1 MSVIAAMF
9 LLKPY
14 IKEDSKTIFE
24 DAFNQSGMVIL
35 ITGAGGAFGKVV
47 QETGIGDLI
56 INAMQG
62 LSMPALILAFLFSQ
76 ILRASLGSA
85 TVALVTTSAIMGP
98 MAMELGVSPIL
109 LGLAICAGGVGL
121 SLPNDSGFWV
131 VSKFGRLS
139 MTETIKVW
147 TIGGFL
153 SGVTALAAVY
163 VLSLFQGILPGL

>member
-1 MSVIAAMF
+1 MF
-9 LLKPY
+9 ALKPY
-14 IKEDSKTIFE
+14 IKEDSKTVFAK
-24 DAFNQSGMVIL
+24 AFNQSGLVIL

-47 QETGIGDLI
+47 QETGIGDLLI
-56 INAMQG
+56 AMMQG
-62 LSMPALILAFLFSQ
+62 LNMPALLLAFLFSQ

-98 MAMELGVSPIL
+98 IATDLGVSPVL

-139 MTETIKVW
+139 ITETIRVW

-153 SGVTALAAVY
+153 SGVTVLLFVY
-163 VLSLFQGILPGL
+163 ILSILQGILPGL